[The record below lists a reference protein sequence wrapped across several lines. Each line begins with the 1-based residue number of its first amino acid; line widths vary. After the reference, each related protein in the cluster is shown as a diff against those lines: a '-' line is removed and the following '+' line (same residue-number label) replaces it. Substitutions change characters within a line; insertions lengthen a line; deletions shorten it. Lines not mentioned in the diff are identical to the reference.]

1 MKDYEES
8 GEICKKAREFG
19 VTLLKEG
26 AKFIDIAEKIESKIR
41 ELGGEPAFPVDIG
54 INHLAAHDSPR
65 FNDDRMLEEG
75 DVVKLD
81 LGVHING
88 AVSDTAVTVE
98 IGSSKYKELI
108 ESAEEAL
115 KKAIEIVKPGVE
127 VRAIGKV
134 IQETIQSY
142 GFSPIINLSG
152 HGVELYEVHTSPT
165 IPNYDNGDAT
175 KLENGQAIAIEP
187 FATDGSGKVIEGK
200 MAGIYQLVNAKNVR
214 DSNAR
219 TILEFIAEKYKTLPF
234 SERWIIKEFGIRA
247 KFGLLSLEREG
258 VIKQY
263 TILPEKERGQVAQ
276 AERTVIVGKGVI
288 N

>member
-1 MKDYEES
+1 MEDYQKP
-8 GEICKKAREFG
+8 GEICKEAREFG

-26 AKFIDIAEKIESKIR
+26 AKFIDIAEKIEAKIR

-65 FNDDRMLEEG
+65 FNDERELEKG

-81 LGVHING
+81 LGVHVDG
-88 AVSDTAVTVE
+88 AISDTAVTVE
-98 IGSSKYKELI
+98 IGSNKHKELI

-115 KKAIEIVKPGVE
+115 KKAIELVKPGVE
-127 VRAIGKV
+127 IRAIGKI

-152 HGVELYEVHTSPT
+152 HGVDLYEVHTHPT
-165 IPNYDNGDAT
+165 IPNYDNGDTT
-175 KLENGQAIAIEP
+175 KLEAGQVIAIEP

-200 MAGIYQLVNAKNVR
+200 LAGIYQIINAKNVR

-219 TILEFIAEKYKTLPF
+219 KVLEYAAEKYKTLPF
-234 SERWIIKEFGIRA
+234 SERWIIKEFGIKA

-263 TILPEKERGQVAQ
+263 TILPEKDKGQVAQ
-276 AERTVIVGKGVI
+276 AERTVIVGRGVI